1 MAASNANAEH
11 GSGLRGAEEDGG
23 RTCVLY
29 NVPGLVPY
37 LDGLAWQRALQR
49 ERIDHKVAHKGKVPF
64 FLPDALV
71 LLEHPVVYT
80 LGSSSEFSDVLFP
93 VQPQELERVGD
104 SLDVP
109 ANGSDEAFTIH
120 RVQRGGK
127 VTYHCPGQIV
137 GYPIVDLSRHAQD
150 IEWYLRTLEQV
161 ALCVCVCQCTHAH
174 THCVC
179 ACINIHMHIYRDI
192 KRCLSPLEQVIIDVL
207 AAYGVAAGTEPG
219 LTGVWVDGKKIAAIG
234 VGASRWVTL
243 HGFALNVQ
251 ARMRGFERI
260 VPCGIQVCAWL

>member
-1 MAASNANAEH
+1 MAASNADAEH

-150 IEWYLRTLEQV
+150 IVPDTLFCCAKLPIGLRGWEAVLGSQ
-161 ALCVCVCQCTHAH
+161 H
-174 THCVC
+174 HCVSSV
-179 ACINIHMHIYRDI
+179 H
-192 KRCLSPLEQVIIDVL
+192 
-207 AAYGVAAGTEPG
+207 
-219 LTGVWVDGKKIAAIG
+219 
-234 VGASRWVTL
+234 
-243 HGFALNVQ
+243 
-251 ARMRGFERI
+251 
-260 VPCGIQVCAWL
+260 